1 MNLKARR
8 LTIRYCNDLRSKA
21 ANFYV
26 DKIKAA
32 QRMAADHS
40 GNYLNVQRLVEH
52 ADARIL

>member
-32 QRMAADHS
+32 QGMAADYS
-40 GNYLNVQRLVEH
+40 GNYPALQRLVKYAH
-52 ADARIL
+52 ARIL

>member
-1 MNLKARR
+1 MKLKARR

-32 QRMAADHS
+32 PRMAVDYPGNHLALQRMAK
-40 GNYLNVQRLVEH
+40 H

>member
-32 QRMAADHS
+32 QGMAVDHP
-40 GNYLNVQRLVEH
+40 GKHLALQRLVEY